1 MNNKSYKVQIK
12 ENTNIIT
19 IYTFMGSC
27 MSEVKIL
34 IVEDESIVAM
44 DIKHRAEGLGYLVT
58 AITPSGEEA
67 LENVAENKPDL
78 VLMDIVL
85 KGEMDGIEAAQKIRD
100 AYDIPVVYLTAY
112 SDERT
117 LKRAKITEPFGYII
131 KPFEDRELHSAVEV
145 ALYKHQMESK
155 LKESEK
161 WLSTTLESI
170 GDAVIATDKNGKL
183 KFLNPV
189 ASKITG
195 WDHDTAIGQPLS
207 EIFKIVYEESGITV
221 DDPVAK
227 VVEND
232 AIIDLPPQVLLVNKD
247 GEKIPIDDSSAPIKD
262 ENGGI
267 IGVALVF
274 RDVTQRRREV
284 KEREELLKDK
294 ARGELSSFMV
304 SALPVFASNIPP
316 QIRDNIARS
325 FADRFEK
332 NMKPLFVEE
341 MEKCQAKG
349 IDAAQESQSSRKEL
363 FRCYLSWISE
373 FMSNLGIATSTSI
386 DSHGGKS
393 HLNFV
398 NCPWTNEETVSP
410 IFCLICRAIVIRSF
424 TWTSLRGH
432 VEQSHCMLDGDKDCS
447 FEFIISW
454 NHDDKSE

>member
-1 MNNKSYKVQIK
+1 
-12 ENTNIIT
+12 
-19 IYTFMGSC
+19 

-44 DIKHRAEGLGYLVT
+44 DIKHRAEGLGYEVT

-67 LENVAENKPDL
+67 LEHVAGNRPDL

-183 KFLNPV
+183 KFMNPV
-189 ASKITG
+189 ASQLTG
-195 WDHDTAIGQPLS
+195 WDHDEAIGQPLN
-207 EIFKIVYEESGITV
+207 EIFKIIHEDTGAPV
-221 DDPVAK
+221 DDPVVK

-232 AIIDLPPQVLLVNKD
+232 AIIDLPSQVLLINKN
-247 GEKIPIDDSSAPIKD
+247 GEQVPIDDSSAPIKD

-274 RDVTQRRREV
+274 RDVTQRRREA

-332 NMKPLFVEE
+332 NMKPLFMEE
-341 MEKCQAKG
+341 MEKCQINKG
-349 IDAAQESQSSRKEL
+349 DDTLTNQKVL
-363 FRCYLSWISE
+363 FQCYLSWISE
-373 FMSNLGIATSTSI
+373 FMSNLGIVTSTDI
-386 DSHGGKS
+386 EKRKS
-393 HLNFV
+393 YLNFA
-398 NCPWTNEETVSP
+398 NCPWTNEESVSP

-424 TWTSLRGH
+424 TWTALHGH
-432 VEQSHCMLDGDKDCS
+432 VEQSQCLLDGDQKCS

-454 NHDDKSE
+454 NDNE

>member
-1 MNNKSYKVQIK
+1 
-12 ENTNIIT
+12 
-19 IYTFMGSC
+19 

-67 LENVAENKPDL
+67 LEKVAENPPDL

-100 AYDIPVVYLTAY
+100 SYDIPVVYLTAY

-117 LKRAKITEPFGYII
+117 LKRAKITQPFGYII

-170 GDAVIATDKNGKL
+170 GDAVIATDKDGKI
-183 KFLNPV
+183 KFMNPV
-189 ASKITG
+189 ASQITG
-195 WDHDTAIGQPLS
+195 WGHDEAIGQPLG
-207 EIFKIVYEESGITV
+207 EIFNVIDEDSGSGV
-221 DDPVAK
+221 DDPVNK

-232 AIIDLPPQVLLVNKD
+232 AIIDLPSQVLLINKK
-247 GEKIPIDDSSAPIKD
+247 GVKIPIDDSSAPIKD
-262 ENGGI
+262 ENGNI

-274 RDVTQRRREV
+274 RDVTQRRREAR
-284 KEREELLKDK
+284 EREELLKDK

-316 QIRDNIARS
+316 QIRNNIVRS
-325 FADRFEK
+325 FGDRFEK
-332 NMKPLFVEE
+332 NMKPLLLDEI
-341 MEKCQAKG
+341 EKCKINKG
-349 IDAAQESQSSRKEL
+349 FDPENESESSPEVSL
-363 FRCYLSWISE
+363 QCYISWISE
-373 FMSNLGIATSTSI
+373 FMSNLGIVTNSTMNIES
-386 DSHGGKS
+386 GKS
-393 HLNFV
+393 YLNFA
-398 NCPWTNEETVSP
+398 NCPWTSEGSVSP

-424 TWTSLRGH
+424 TWTSIRGN
-432 VEQSHCMLDGDKDCS
+432 VEQNQCLLDGNEKCS
-447 FEFIISW
+447 FEFVISLK
-454 NHDDKSE
+454 KS